1 MGLYL
6 WSGINPYNNF
16 CTDVKTRSKA
26 KRRLK
31 QLQASKPQHSLEDL
45 LAKVQNRLLRT
56 ITSGVSF
63 NVSTTPHQ
71 RVVKTLD
78 EKFSTM
84 MVRRSKVV
92 SFTALKYKDILQT
105 YEVQPVREL
114 VSCLLCW
121 NMEVGF
127 TGRHPIIA

>member
-31 QLQASKPQHSLEDL
+31 QLQASKPQHSVEDL
-45 LAKVQNRLLRT
+45 LAKVQSRLLRT

-63 NVSTTPHQ
+63 NVSTTPRQ

-78 EKFSTM
+78 EKFST
-84 MVRRSKVV
+84 
-92 SFTALKYKDILQT
+92 
-105 YEVQPVREL
+105 
-114 VSCLLCW
+114 
-121 NMEVGF
+121 
-127 TGRHPIIA
+127 TGDGPKKQSGLIYST